1 MYSTLYVK
9 LTLHEAGDSMKTLIR
24 EKRTERNM
32 TQEDLSQLLKVSR
45 QTIISLEKGKYK
57 PSLVL
62 AHKLAQIFECSIE
75 ELFIFEGDENVK

>member
-1 MYSTLYVK
+1 M
-9 LTLHEAGDSMKTLIR
+9 MKTLIR
-24 EKRTERNM
+24 EKRTEKNM
-32 TQEDLSQLLKVSR
+32 TQEELSQLLKVSR

-75 ELFIFEGDENVK
+75 DLFIFEGDENV

>member
-1 MYSTLYVK
+1 
-9 LTLHEAGDSMKTLIR
+9 MKTLIR

-32 TQEDLSQLLKVSR
+32 TQEELSEVLKVSR

-62 AHKLAQIFECSIE
+62 AHKLAQIFDCAIE
-75 ELFIFEGDENVK
+75 DLFIFEGDENV

>member
-1 MYSTLYVK
+1 
-9 LTLHEAGDSMKTLIR
+9 MKTLIR

-32 TQEDLSQLLKVSR
+32 TQEELSEALKVSR

-62 AHKLAQIFECSIE
+62 AHKLAQIFECTIE
-75 ELFIFEGDENVK
+75 DLFIFEGDENV

>member
-1 MYSTLYVK
+1 
-9 LTLHEAGDSMKTLIR
+9 MKTLIR
-24 EKRTERNM
+24 EKRTERNI
-32 TQEDLSQLLKVSR
+32 TQEELSQLLQVSR

-75 ELFIFEGDENVK
+75 DLFIFEGDENVQ